1 MSFLNDLSF
10 GQEGEAYLKE
20 WIEKRGASAELT
32 EDKASCDIILP
43 ATNTKIEVK
52 SDRWT
57 LTTGNICLELWSHL
71 PNGTPG
77 WVQVASAD
85 VLAYLLYNERNVVAD
100 VLFYNFWGLRD
111 FIFWNVLNGDWYN
124 EKPLLGEIK
133 SAGAAGNTKVRNLLI
148 PRRSLRNFELR
159 HDWFV
164 TP

>member
-1 MSFLNDLSF
+1 M
-10 GQEGEAYLKE
+10 
-20 WIEKRGASAELT
+20 
-32 EDKASCDIILP
+32 
-43 ATNTKIEVK
+43 
-52 SDRWT
+52 
-57 LTTGNICLELWSHL
+57 
-71 PNGTPG
+71 
-77 WVQVASAD
+77 ASAD

-164 TP
+164 MP